1 MDGENGYLAEA
12 VDVQSMAET
21 LERFIE
27 NPIPANKVKAFADQL
42 SWSNYAAIILK
53 G

>member
-1 MDGENGYLAEA
+1 
-12 VDVQSMAET
+12 MANT

-27 NPIPANKVKAFADQL
+27 NPIPANKVKSFADQL
-42 SWSNYAAIILK
+42 SWANYAAIILN